1 MAISITTSHQ
11 PVTNHIKGNL
21 LIISCAGSGNGR
33 RNEAPIM
40 AYFLGLLPDV
50 SIGTL

>member
-1 MAISITTSHQ
+1 MAVSYTASHQ
-11 PVTNHIKGNL
+11 QVTNHINGNL
-21 LIISCAGSGNGR
+21 LIIACAGSGNGR
-33 RNEAPIM
+33 RNEAPMM